1 MELKEVYELWDRF
14 EQSAVAELD
23 LQMHGVELHLKKAS
37 QLAAQAEGIGL
48 AHTTGPDTV
57 GANVVGTDTAR
68 PVAAEKKDANAVKA
82 PLIGVFYH
90 AASPDAEPFVKEGQH
105 VKKGDVIGIIEA
117 MKMMNEVVCDR
128 DGIVTKICAGNG
140 EAVEY
145 NEPLIEV
152 SSNV

>member
-23 LQMHGVELHLKKAS
+23 LQMQGVELHLKKAS
-37 QLAAQAEGIGL
+37 QFAAPAGNMGL
-48 AHTTGPDTV
+48 AQTTGPDTV
-57 GANVVGTDTAR
+57 RANVVGTDTVGTDTAD
-68 PVAAEKKDANAVKA
+68 KNAVKA

>member
-23 LQMHGVELHLKKAS
+23 LQMQGVELHLKKAS
-37 QLAAQAEGIGL
+37 QLAVQAGGIGL
-48 AHTTGPDTV
+48 AQTTGPDTV
-57 GANVVGTDTAR
+57 RANVVGTDTVGPDTAD
-68 PVAAEKKDANAVKA
+68 KNAVKA

>member
-48 AHTTGPDTV
+48 AQTTGPDTV
-57 GANVVGTDTAR
+57 RANVVGTDTVGPDTAD
-68 PVAAEKKDANAVKA
+68 KNAVKA

>member
-37 QLAAQAEGIGL
+37 QLAVQAAPAGDRGL
-48 AHTTGPDTV
+48 AQTTGPDTV
-57 GANVVGTDTAR
+57 ETDTVGPDTAD
-68 PVAAEKKDANAVKA
+68 KNAVKA